1 MTTAL
6 IAAPIPI
13 LIKFSLENGSA
24 VSLCSPLSSLFSL
37 FSPETVT
44 GTLLGS
50 KEDVPPKPFFTVP
63 SSSCTVASSSA
74 PPSPDSGT
82 CVSSPF
88 SPGSDDSVSPPS
100 STGSGISVSSPSSA
114 GGWLLSAAGGSWVSC
129 PASAG
134 NTPRNTAAYMQIIY
148 FLSFRFMVYSSQYK
162 RYS

>member
-13 LIKFSLENGSA
+13 LIRFSLENGSA
-24 VSLCSPLSSLFSL
+24 VSRCSPLFSLFSL
-37 FSPETVT
+37 FSPETGT

-63 SSSCTVASSSA
+63 SSPCTVASSSA

-82 CVSSPF
+82 CVSPPF
-88 SPGSDDSVSPPS
+88 SPGSDDSSFPPP
-100 STGSGISVSSPSSA
+100 STGSGISVSSSPD
-114 GGWLLSAAGGSWVSC
+114 GWILSAAGGSWVSC

-134 NTPRNTAAYMQIIY
+134 NTPRSTAAHMQIIY